1 MGLRTVVVR
10 RIVVAVCVCGV
21 AGLIVTSILDRTGAA
36 VTIGLV
42 TAGAVVC
49 LIVATAVAP
58 PPTVASTASTPPPP
72 AHGAVDEEQAAQ
84 VERSVAELVA
94 GGADEAAV
102 RDLVRESLRLGR
114 GEGRPT

>member
-1 MGLRTVVVR
+1 MGLRTLVVR
-10 RIVVAVCVCGV
+10 RIVVAVCVFGV

-58 PPTVASTASTPPPP
+58 PVATATSSAAPVPP
-72 AHGAVDEEQAAQ
+72 GVDEAQAAR
-84 VERSVAELVA
+84 VEQIVGELVA
-94 GGADEAAV
+94 DGADEGAV

-114 GEGRPT
+114 GEGCAT

>member
-1 MGLRTVVVR
+1 VGLRTVVVR
-10 RIVVAVCVCGV
+10 RIVVAVCVGGV

-42 TAGAVVC
+42 TAAAVVC

-58 PPTVASTASTPPPP
+58 PPTAATPPAAPPPP
-72 AHGAVDEEQAAQ
+72 GVDEAQAAR
-84 VERSVAELVA
+84 VEQLVGELVA
-94 GGADEAAV
+94 GGADEGAV

-114 GEGRPT
+114 GGGRAT